1 MASATAER
9 HAAHADAPRASG
21 QSLTLRIITP
31 ERIAL
36 DESVD
41 SVRIPGLDGSIGILP
56 RHAPMVAALDAGL
69 LRYKQRGVERVLF
82 VSGGFAE
89 VRANTVRVVCEAGE
103 RPADIDPE
111 RARAAEKRARERLDA
126 ARTTQGEPIDLV
138 RAEAALRRALM
149 RLSARE
155 WSG

>member
-9 HAAHADAPRASG
+9 PAAHADAPRGSG
-21 QSLTLRIITP
+21 NSLTLRIITP

-36 DESVD
+36 DEHVD

-56 RHAPMVAALDAGL
+56 RHAPMVAALDTGL
-69 LRYKQRGVERVLF
+69 LRYKQRGAEHVLF

-126 ARTTQGEPIDLV
+126 ARSTQGEPIDLV

-149 RLSARE
+149 RLSARQ
-155 WSG
+155 SL